1 MDLSLS
7 IKALYLSASIQAAE
21 CVPQKKTGRQDAGP
35 FAFLWSSRL
44 RFGHGDACAVAVAIG
59 IAVGAR
65 IVVVIGQTQ
74 TIHAE
79 A

>member
-7 IKALYLSASIQAAE
+7 IKALYLSASIQTIG
-21 CVPQKKTGRQDAGP
+21 VPQKKTGRQDAGP

-44 RFGHGDACAVAVAIG
+44 GFGHGDACAVAVAIG
-59 IAVGAR
+59 IAVGDR